1 MPQMEN
7 NFHNAL
13 LAIEQNHAFVAVI
26 KGDTSV
32 QVILTCER
40 KAVTE
45 VTSSS
50 KLLVTLISLYFTFN
64 IVYPKPL
71 NSLLLFIQCFILCIK
86 DKSPTPSNLRSF
98 ISALDKIV

>member
-1 MPQMEN
+1 MEN
-7 NFHNAL
+7 NFHDAL

-45 VTSSS
+45 VTSAS
-50 KLLVTLISLYFTFN
+50 KLLVALISLYFTFN

-71 NSLLLFIQCFILCIK
+71 HSLLLFIQCYILCIK